1 MNKKIISIALALA
14 LPLTVAA
21 FPGGDP
27 AGMDAHENARI
38 ERMAKR
44 LDLNPDQKAKVEA
57 IIKEQHD
64 KLRAIHDETRVR
76 IQGVLTQEQ
85 IAKMDAM
92 KKEHHGKM
100 QKKPQG
106 VTNSGDPGKKQ

>member
-27 AGMDAHENARI
+27 AGMAAHDNAKI

-44 LDLNPDQKAKVEA
+44 LDLNADQKAKVEA
-57 IIKEQHD
+57 IFKEQQD
-64 KLRAIHDETRVR
+64 KMKAIHDETRTR
-76 IQGVLTQEQ
+76 IQGVLTKEQ
-85 IAKMDAM
+85 IAKMDSM
-92 KKEHHGKM
+92 KKEHHGKG
-100 QKKPQG
+100 QKQPQA